1 MITYLFHTYLLR
13 KCFLKS
19 FISIL
24 LFADLNVD
32 SKESGHCENKLSFK
46 EDFDSHVPTSVV
58 QSSSEIKSTSIIE
71 TAELMKK
78 SVFLSPTFISNNTSV
93 IQGEIEIVGNVV
105 EGTEVSAGLV
115 NDENIIEK
123 AEEVSIDMHREHIS
137 LSNVQ
142 KLSPNSSNIQ
152 ENKQCDQIFN
162 GNIKMHDLEMQTLI
176 DDHADEAYSS
186 DCSSSNIACSV
197 KHDLSKSNINKINII
212 SEEIIYPS
220 QFYKLKNNYLPKEIS
235 FIHVPINT
243 TIKSNNKNSVRQD
256 DLTVDLIPNEI
267 GNVEPAEMAGVNECN
282 MFEENSRKEDHVSK
296 EDFEILQNINKM
308 DLCTVLN
315 ATESEF
321 IMTIQNEVDP
331 RQNLEVLPIPHK
343 KEVIIDDQVAIDTA
357 IVVPCH
363 IDFVDESNLM
373 LERKNISTHR
383 NICYEHG
390 DNAVIEYFEVNA
402 SFSRNHKNNEVILT
416 NAISNENKSDML
428 LDKNNATPHV
438 IEAVTEIQTSPG
450 NQYSLMKAG
459 SQSEYTPSDRDNCE
473 DALDIRTD
481 ANISENN
488 NVELQSTLQNGDADL
503 INTDKNIS
511 FTDDRDDG
519 QVSFRKSVKNNVMK
533 SEGKCRRRSKSTRK
547 TSDEN
552 KASNPIETSVISK
565 HKQDKNNGAQGTPT
579 GSPIVYFKHYK
590 KQVCEK
596 NELVENR
603 NEQQNSKNTPD
614 ECKDNGSRE
623 SNKLDLHHMNK
634 AAVHE
639 DQIKEIAKYLSEFA
653 NLKKRNHFMDRNKT
667 VGGNAV
673 SNTKN
678 ITYSKSSI
686 QGVEKPGGSG
696 ITNKIQNYPP
706 TKTYERRGRQGWKN
720 IHLSTFKGSKTS
732 THSIDLPDSRTTN
745 ICNEIEVCLC
755 HDFGR
760 LMSYDD
766 VNSYEHI
773 HFWNNPRME
782 CTPDLI
788 FSIYSE
794 DAAPVTIDEDI
805 KDYPIDVCD
814 DIPYRLCW
822 NQIKPINKKETEN
835 NVTSRVIENI
845 RENDNENQ
853 EAEKEHMV
861 ENTMLTVNILQN
873 CEGIPNDKDEPCAKT
888 GQKRKRSSLVP
899 PDNGEPPAKNKN
911 QGTPIQL
918 PEAKETHAYIE
929 EQHTSTKSVK
939 NIPVKNSPLKD
950 SSCGSTTL
958 FATGEH
964 HTGACTPANDTT
976 TEHFDP
982 PSTSVNEVK
991 IHCRLKTQLSTEN
1004 ENKPIICG
1012 VCQLSVE
1019 GDWIQHISS
1028 KHDYL
1033 AWKSGEPSLDVHDEV
1048 AVREHLNLIT
1058 KTGCGL
1064 TCAKCGLTR
1073 KYVKAYLSHVRRC
1086 LGSKTDCSSELR
1098 THEELVESSVKM
1110 KEPPADDRAGHVI
1123 CGVCEESMQ
1132 DSEWNEH
1139 RASRHDYLAWKC
1151 GELPL
1156 DVRDEAAVKAH
1167 LYEITKACGGLTCAK
1182 CGLTRKYVKAYLSHV
1197 RNCTGLSESQNDSA
1211 YNVSSEVILKVE
1223 SSPVT
1228 EVTVANVADT
1238 NTGPIKCGVC
1248 EESVQTED
1256 WNHHIGSRHNYL
1268 VWEHGNTPL
1277 DIYDEEAVR
1286 NHLYEISK
1294 ACGGLTCSKCG
1305 LTRKYVK
1312 AYMSHIKSCSGLNQS
1327 QNDSTY
1333 NVLFDEVKLPEKSS
1347 DTKLATKIANAN
1359 DMVKCALCEE
1369 SMREKDWIS
1378 HIASQ
1383 HDYLAWKVGDTALDV
1398 QDDVAVKD
1406 HLYEITHTCGGL
1418 TCSKCGLTRKYVKA
1432 YLTHFKNC
1440 SGVDESQNTSA
1451 CNTSTEKSGLDVVE
1465 FANSSTSNHKVHES
1479 LVKCGVCSQD
1489 VQETEWNTH
1498 IGFLH
1503 NYLAWKCGEESL
1515 DVADE
1520 ETVQKH
1526 LVNIKKETGALTC
1539 AKCCKNVKT
1548 VKKYMRHVETCEGIN
1563 SSDLKDSTLDLVV
1576 ERQVEALTTTADSAL
1591 VKCGVCGQYSAHA
1604 DWTQHIAASHGYVA
1618 WKDGEPPL
1626 NINDEEEVR
1635 VHLRNIIIEIGTLTC
1650 QKCELP
1656 CKSVKSYLHHVKICE
1671 GIKVCET
1678 LNEETENKSALPKI
1692 EKANTFKCG
1701 VCNDVVISLLWG
1713 KHLSEMHDYLAWKEG
1728 DAPLDVD
1735 DEEEVHQ
1742 HLSNCTKEF
1751 GSLYC
1756 KYCGKNRKYAKSFM
1770 EHIKA
1775 CKIGGIRERAPAT
1788 VVDFD
1793 DIDFASGG
1801 TCGVCEKEVE
1811 PGKWIQHTQKE
1822 HNYLAWRKG
1831 ERPWNLDDFED
1842 VNQYLYVICK
1852 RMDGL
1857 TCNKCGLVRKYVKT
1871 YLTHIKNCDVID
1883 TSVAEGIG
1891 PSNKDENQCAMCK
1904 EVVKT
1909 KDWKT
1914 HAIENHYNITWIV
1927 GETPIDIK
1935 NVYAVERFL
1944 KEYKQIKGNLKCN
1957 ACGTTRASFAG
1968 FYAHIIIC
1976 RKTEEE
1982 IDMYRSLCDI
1992 CNNKYLCIYKNQH
2005 AMMHRVQTLTAEAKI
2020 KPIEDKK
2027 DIIVSG
2033 KRRAAVKARSVIENY
2048 SDNMSKHSHSCKA
2061 CGFGTDFKEEL
2072 QKHKCEVSKDFSGD
2086 EESAAEIGSSE
2097 DESEDTD
2104 VDSNISNEV
2113 NDCGDDDDDDAELQ
2127 AKKKR
2132 YRDPAPLLSKVTRIP
2147 FKVDDVN
2154 SYIRKGDEDF
2164 CKTYLTDEVLFPRWQ
2179 CQHEPVLESEVTR
2192 YMPPL
2197 EHSCKFK
2204 TDSAWTT
2211 LKRFQALK
2219 DDCSTSIFVGASIV
2233 CIAWVPPRVEDM
2245 SDGASNFLAIACHNG
2260 PDCPRYQGGE
2270 TPKHEN
2276 LIQIWSFNK
2285 FRGLPEIVLGIAH
2298 DFGTVWSMDW
2308 CPSGARDALTAESAE
2323 NASSRL
2329 GLLAVACSSGSVY
2342 IFAIPYPSTVVKNN
2356 QIVQKLKPVAE
2367 LRMTM
2372 GSNRKPYQATS
2383 VSWSKQKQHNLVLVG
2398 YADGSTAYYDLH
2410 TDSPLLSAVEN
2421 NVQVFH
2427 PYYDERPHNTCITGT
2442 DLYPVSGD
2450 TAGSGSGAWSAP
2462 TGAEL
2467 AARAGTGAPGR
2478 ARLATAS
2485 LGVAFAPHACT
2496 AVISGDDAIMQASV
2510 SELVWVP
2517 PGRRLGGTR
2526 CAAGCARCGRVVA
2539 SMPPTL
2545 RIMRMHPSFCDA
2557 KKQVIGMLEMTHLAK
2572 KRTKQV
2578 NDELSMTI
2586 EPLTYGDAVSKY
2598 GIAFTRIAK
2607 SDRVMQQQCS
2617 AKPKTHCPERFPL
2630 ADVESM
2636 AFCPSKKF
2644 HDKLAIATHSG
2655 ILFLIT
2661 TN

>member
-1 MITYLFHTYLLR
+1 
-13 KCFLKS
+13 
-19 FISIL
+19 
-24 LFADLNVD
+24 
-32 SKESGHCENKLSFK
+32 
-46 EDFDSHVPTSVV
+46 
-58 QSSSEIKSTSIIE
+58 
-71 TAELMKK
+71 MKR

-105 EGTEVSAGLV
+105 EESTEVVSVGFV

-123 AEEVSIDMHREHIS
+123 TGEGSIDMHREHVS

-142 KLSPNSSNIQ
+142 KMSPNSSNTQ
-152 ENKQCDQIFN
+152 ENRQCDQIFN

-186 DCSSSNIACSV
+186 DCSSSNIGCSV
-197 KHDLSKSNINKINII
+197 KHDLSKSNVNKINII

-220 QFYKLKNNYLPKEIS
+220 RLYKLKNNYLPKENS

-243 TIKSNNKNSVRQD
+243 TIKSHNIYSVRQD
-256 DLTVDLIPNEI
+256 DLTLDLIPNEI
-267 GNVEPAEMAGVNECN
+267 GSVEQAEMARVNECDI
-282 MFEENSRKEDHVSK
+282 FEENFRKEDDVSK
-296 EDFEILQNINKM
+296 ADFEMLQNLNKI

-315 ATESEF
+315 TTQSEF
-321 IMTIQNEVDP
+321 IMTTQNEVDP
-331 RQNLEVLPIPHK
+331 RQNLEALPIPHK
-343 KEVIIDDQVAIDTA
+343 QEVILEDQVAIDTA
-357 IVVPCH
+357 VIVPCQ
-363 IDFVDESNLM
+363 IDFVFESNLM
-373 LERKNISTHR
+373 LERGNISAQR
-383 NICYEHG
+383 NTCSEHG
-390 DNAVIEYFEVNA
+390 DNAVKEESFEVNA
-402 SFSRNHKNNEVILT
+402 SFSTKHKNKEVILT
-416 NAISNENKSDML
+416 NAISNEDKSDML
-428 LDKNNATPHV
+428 LDKNNVTPHV
-438 IEAVTEIQTSPG
+438 IEAVNEIQISPG
-450 NQYSLMKAG
+450 NQYSLMKAC
-459 SQSEYTPSDRDNCE
+459 SQSENTASDRDTCQ
-473 DALDIRTD
+473 DALESRKD

-488 NVELQSTLQNGDADL
+488 VVELLSTLQNGEADL
-503 INTDKNIS
+503 TNPDQNIS
-511 FTDDRDDG
+511 LTDDRDDG
-519 QVSFRKSVKNNVMK
+519 QVSFRNSVTNNVMK
-533 SEGKCRRRSKSTRK
+533 SEGKCRRSKSTRK
-547 TSDEN
+547 TTDEN
-552 KASNPIETSVISK
+552 KASNPIETSLISK
-565 HKQDKNNGAQGTPT
+565 HMQDENNSVQETST

-590 KQVCEK
+590 KQVCEQ
-596 NELVENR
+596 NELLENR
-603 NEQQNSKNTPD
+603 NEQKNSKNTPD
-614 ECKDNGSRE
+614 ACKDAGSRE
-623 SNKLDLHHMNK
+623 SNNLELHHVNK
-634 AAVHE
+634 AAVH
-639 DQIKEIAKYLSEFA
+639 DDKIREIAKYLSEFA
-653 NLKKRNHFMDRNKT
+653 DLKKRNHFMERNKT

-673 SNTKN
+673 SNKKN

-696 ITNKIQNYPP
+696 ITKIIQNYLP
-706 TKTYERRGRQGWKN
+706 TKTYERRGRQGCKN
-720 IHLSTFKGSKTS
+720 ITLSTFKGSSTS
-732 THSIDLPDSRTTN
+732 THSIDLPDRTIN

-773 HFWNNPRME
+773 HFWNSARME

-794 DAAPVTIDEDI
+794 DAAPVTIDDDI

-814 DIPYRLCW
+814 DVPYRLCW
-822 NQIKPINKKETEN
+822 NEIKPINKKETEN
-835 NVTSRVIENI
+835 NVTSRVYIENI
-845 RENDNENQ
+845 RKNDNKKQ

-873 CEGIPNDKDEPCAKT
+873 CEGITNDKDEPSKT
-888 GQKRKRSSLVP
+888 GQKRKPSSLVT
-899 PDNGEPPAKNKN
+899 PDNDGPPAKNKK
-911 QGTPIQL
+911 QGTPKQL
-918 PEAKETHAYIE
+918 LETKETCAYIE
-929 EQHTSTKSVK
+929 EQHTSTKFVK
-939 NIPVKNSPLKD
+939 NIPVKISPLKD

-958 FATGEH
+958 FATDGEH
-964 HTGACTPANDTT
+964 HTGACIPANDTR
-976 TEHFDP
+976 TEHFDS
-982 PSTSVNEVK
+982 PSTSINEVK
-991 IHCRLKTQLSTEN
+991 IHCRSKTQLSTEN
-1004 ENKPIICG
+1004 NKPIVCG

-1028 KHDYL
+1028 KHDYR

-1048 AVREHLNLIT
+1048 AVREHLSEIT

-1064 TCAKCGLTR
+1064 TCGKCGLTR

-1086 LGSKTDCSSELR
+1086 SGSKADCSSELR
-1098 THEELVESSVKM
+1098 SSEELVESRVKI
-1110 KEPPADDRAGHVI
+1110 KEQPADDRAGQVI

-1139 RASRHDYLAWKC
+1139 RSSRHDYLAWKC
-1151 GELPL
+1151 GELPV
-1156 DVRDEAAVKAH
+1156 DVQDEAAVKAH

-1211 YNVSSEVILKVE
+1211 YNASSEVMPKVE
-1223 SSPVT
+1223 SSSIT
-1228 EVTVANVADT
+1228 EVTDENVADT
-1238 NTGPIKCGVC
+1238 NAGPIKCGVC

-1256 WNHHIGSRHNYL
+1256 WNHHIGSHHNYL
-1268 VWEHGNTPL
+1268 AWEHGNMPL

-1286 NHLYEISK
+1286 NHLYEITK
-1294 ACGGLTCSKCG
+1294 ARGGLTCSKCG

-1312 AYMSHIKSCSGLNQS
+1312 AYMSHIKNCNGLNES
-1327 QNDSTY
+1327 LNDSTY
-1333 NVLFDEVKLPEKSS
+1333 NVLFDEMNLAEKSS
-1347 DTKLATKIANAN
+1347 DTKIATKVANAN
-1359 DMVKCALCEE
+1359 ALVKCAVCEE
-1369 SMREKDWIS
+1369 SVREKDWIS

-1383 HDYLAWKVGDTALDV
+1383 HDYLAWKVGDTALDIY
-1398 QDDVAVKD
+1398 DEEAVRN
-1406 HLYEITHTCGGL
+1406 HLYEITKACGGL

-1432 YLTHFKNC
+1432 YLTHFKTC
-1440 SGVDESQNTSA
+1440 SGVDESQNTSV
-1451 CNTSTEKSGLDVVE
+1451 CNTSTEKSGVDLVD
-1465 FANSSTSNHKVHES
+1465 FANSSTSNNKAHES

-1489 VQETEWNTH
+1489 VQESEWNNH
-1498 IGFLH
+1498 ISFLH

-1520 ETVQKH
+1520 EKVRKH
-1526 LVNIKKETGALTC
+1526 LVGIKKETGALTC
-1539 AKCCKNVKT
+1539 AKCCKNIKT
-1548 VKKYMRHVETCEGIN
+1548 VKKYMRHVESCGGIS
-1563 SSDLKDSTLDLVV
+1563 SSDLKDSSLDLVV
-1576 ERQVEALTTTADSAL
+1576 ERQVQALTTPADSAL
-1591 VKCGVCGQYSAHA
+1591 VKCGVCGQYSPHD
-1604 DWTQHIAASHGYVA
+1604 DWTQHIAASHGYLA

-1626 NINDEEEVR
+1626 NLNDEEEVR

-1650 QKCELP
+1650 QKCDLP
-1656 CKSVKSYLHHVKICE
+1656 CKSVKSYLHHVKKCE
-1671 GIKVCET
+1671 GIK
-1678 LNEETENKSALPKI
+1678 EEVNENKSAVPKV
-1692 EKANTFKCG
+1692 EKASTFKCG
-1701 VCNDVVISLLWG
+1701 VCNDVVISLLWA

-1728 DAPLDVD
+1728 DAPLNVD
-1735 DEEEVHQ
+1735 DDEEVHQ
-1742 HLSNCTKEF
+1742 HLSNFSKEF

-1756 KYCGKNRKYAKSFM
+1756 KYCGKNRKYAKSFL

-1775 CKIGGIRERAPAT
+1775 CKIGGIRDRAPAA

-1793 DIDFASGG
+1793 DVDFASGG
-1801 TCGVCEKEVE
+1801 TCAVCEKEVE
-1811 PGKWIQHTQKE
+1811 AGKWIQHTQKE

-1831 ERPWNLDDFED
+1831 ERSWNLDDFED

-1904 EVVKT
+1904 EVVKS

-1914 HAIENHYNITWIV
+1914 HAIENHYNVTWIV

-1982 IDMYRSLCDI
+1982 IDMYRSVCNI

-2005 AMMHRVQTLTAEAKI
+2005 AMIHRVQSLTAEAKI
-2020 KPIEDKK
+2020 KPNEEKK
-2027 DIIVSG
+2027 EINLTG

-2048 SDNMSKHSHSCKA
+2048 SDNMSKHSHSCKS
-2061 CGFGTDFKEEL
+2061 CGFGTDVKEEL
-2072 QKHKCEVSKDFSGD
+2072 RKHKCEVSNEKDFSGD
-2086 EESAAEIGSSE
+2086 EDSAAEIGSSE

-2113 NDCGDDDDDDAELQ
+2113 NYCGRDDDDDDDDHELQ

-2132 YRDPAPLLSKVTRIP
+2132 YRDPAPVLSKVTRIP

-2154 SYIRKGDEDF
+2154 SYIRNGDEDF

-2179 CQHEPVLESEVTR
+2179 CQHEPVLEPELTR

-2211 LKRFQALK
+2211 LKRFQALEN
-2219 DDCSTSIFVGASIV
+2219 DRGTSIFVGASIV

-2276 LIQIWSFNK
+2276 LIQIWTFNK

-2308 CPSGARDALTAESAE
+2308 CPSGARDALTAE
-2323 NASSRL
+2323 NAASRL

-2342 IFAIPYPSTVVKNN
+2342 IFAVPYPSTVVKNN

-2383 VSWSKQKQHNLVLVG
+2383 VSWSKQKEHNLVLVG

-2442 DLYPVSGD
+2442 DLYPVSD
-2450 TAGSGSGAWSAP
+2450 DAAGSGSGVWTAP

-2485 LGVAFAPHACT
+2485 HGVTFAPQACT
-2496 AVISGDDAIMQASV
+2496 AVIAGDDAIMQASV

-2557 KKQVIGMLEMTHLAK
+2557 KKQVIGMLEMTHLAMKRK
-2572 KRTKQV
+2572 KKV
-2578 NDELSMTI
+2578 NDDLSMTI

-2617 AKPKTHCPERFPL
+2617 AKPKAHCPERFPL

-2636 AFCPSKKF
+2636 SFCPSKKF

>member
-1 MITYLFHTYLLR
+1 FF
-13 KCFLKS
+13 KKSFLKS
-19 FISIL
+19 VIYIL
-24 LFADLNVD
+24 LLADLNVS
-32 SKESGHCENKLSFK
+32 SKESSHHCENKLSYK
-46 EDFDSHVPTSVV
+46 EDFDSHVPTSVI

-105 EGTEVSAGLV
+105 VESTEVSAGLV
-115 NDENIIEK
+115 NYENIIEK
-123 AEEVSIDMHREHIS
+123 AEEVSIDMLREHVS

-142 KLSPNSSNIQ
+142 KLIPNSSTTQ
-152 ENKQCDQIFN
+152 ENKEGDQIFN
-162 GNIKMHDLEMQTLI
+162 GNIKMHDLETQTLI

-186 DCSSSNIACSV
+186 DCSSNNIGFSAE
-197 KHDLSKSNINKINII
+197 HDLTKSNENKINII

-220 QFYKLKNNYLPKEIS
+220 QLYKLKNNYSPRENSL
-235 FIHVPINT
+235 IHIPINT
-243 TIKSNNKNSVRQD
+243 TIKSHIKNSFRKD
-256 DLTVDLIPNEI
+256 DLIVDLIPNEI
-267 GNVEPAEMAGVNECN
+267 GSIEPAEMAGVNECD
-282 MFEENSRKEDHVSK
+282 MFEQNFGKEDDVSK
-296 EDFEILQNINKM
+296 EDFEILQNMNKI
-308 DLCTVLN
+308 DLCAVLN

-321 IMTIQNEVDP
+321 IMTTQNDVEP
-331 RQNLEVLPIPHK
+331 RQHLEVLPIPHEQ
-343 KEVIIDDQVAIDTA
+343 EVIIEDQVAIDTA

-363 IDFVDESNLM
+363 IDFVVESNLM
-373 LERKNISTHR
+373 LEREEIIALST
-383 NICYEHG
+383 CSEHG
-390 DNAVIEYFEVNA
+390 DNAESFEVNA
-402 SFSRNHKNNEVILT
+402 SFSINSKNNEVISSK
-416 NAISNENKSDML
+416 AISNEDKSDML
-428 LDKNNATPHV
+428 LDKNNATPCV
-438 IEAVTEIQTSPG
+438 MEAVNEIQNSPG
-450 NQYSLMKAG
+450 NQYSLMKAC
-459 SQSEYTPSDRDNCE
+459 SQSENTPSDRDTCQE
-473 DALDIRTD
+473 ALERRTD

-488 NVELQSTLQNGDADL
+488 IVELLSTLQNGEAYL
-503 INTDKNIS
+503 TNSDKNIS
-511 FTDDRDDG
+511 FTDDRNDG
-519 QVSFRKSVKNNVMK
+519 QVSFCKSVTNNVMK

-552 KASNPIETSVISK
+552 KASNPIETSLIDK
-565 HKQDKNNGAQGTPT
+565 HKQDKNNAVQETST

-590 KQVCEK
+590 KQICEQ
-596 NELVENR
+596 NEHVEKR
-603 NEQQNSKNTPD
+603 NVQKNSKNAPD
-614 ECKDNGSRE
+614 EYKNNGSRE
-623 SNKLDLHHMNK
+623 SNKLELQHMNK
-634 AAVHE
+634 GAVHE
-639 DQIKEIAKYLSEFA
+639 DKIREIAKYLSEFA
-653 NLKKRNHFMDRNKT
+653 DLKKRNHFMERNKT
-667 VGGNAV
+667 VEGNAV
-673 SNTKN
+673 SNKKN
-678 ITYSKSSI
+678 IIYSKSSI

-696 ITNKIQNYPP
+696 ITKIQNYPP

-720 IHLSTFKGSKTS
+720 IPLSTFKGSNTS
-732 THSIDLPDSRTTN
+732 TQSIDLADRRTTN
-745 ICNEIEVCLC
+745 ISNEIEVCLC

-773 HFWNNPRME
+773 HFWNNARME

-794 DAAPVTIDEDI
+794 DAAPVTIDDDI
-805 KDYPIDVCD
+805 RDYLIDVCD
-814 DIPYRLCW
+814 ETPYKLCW
-822 NQIKPINKKETEN
+822 NVIKPINTKETEN
-835 NVTSRVIENI
+835 NVTSRVYIENI
-845 RENDNENQ
+845 RKNDNKKQ
-853 EAEKEHMV
+853 EAEKERMV
-861 ENTMLTVNILQN
+861 KNTMLTVNILQN
-873 CEGIPNDKDEPCAKT
+873 CEGIPNDKDEPSVKT
-888 GQKRKRSSLVP
+888 GQKRSTLFP
-899 PDNGEPPAKNKN
+899 PDNGERPAKNKKRE
-911 QGTPIQL
+911 TPTQL
-918 PEAKETHAYIE
+918 PETKQTHAYIE
-929 EQHTSTKSVK
+929 EPHTSTKSVK
-939 NIPVKNSPLKD
+939 NIPIKNSPLKD
-950 SSCGSTTL
+950 PSCRSTIFL
-958 FATGEH
+958 ATGEH

-982 PSTSVNEVK
+982 PSTSINEVN
-991 IHCRLKTQLSTEN
+991 IHCRPKTHLLTEN
-1004 ENKPIICG
+1004 EKKPIICG

-1048 AVREHLNLIT
+1048 AVREHLNEIT

-1064 TCAKCGLTR
+1064 TCGKCGLTR

-1086 LGSKTDCSSELR
+1086 SELKADCSSELR
-1098 THEELVESSVKM
+1098 STVELVDSTVKI
-1110 KEPPADDRAGHVI
+1110 KDPPADDRADQVI

-1139 RASRHDYLAWKC
+1139 MSSRHDYLAWKS
-1151 GELPL
+1151 GELPV

-1167 LYEITKACGGLTCAK
+1167 LYEMTKACGGLTCAK

-1197 RNCTGLSESQNDSA
+1197 RKCTGLSESQNDSA
-1211 YNVSSEVILKVE
+1211 YSVSSEVFPKVE
-1223 SSPVT
+1223 SSDIT
-1228 EVTVANVADT
+1228 EVIDENVADA

-1268 VWEHGNTPL
+1268 AWEHGNTPL
-1277 DIYDEEAVR
+1277 DIHDEEEVR
-1286 NHLYEISK
+1286 NHLYELTK

-1312 AYMSHIKSCSGLNQS
+1312 AYLSHIKCCDGLNES

-1333 NVLFDEVKLPEKSS
+1333 NVSFDEVKLADKSG
-1347 DTKLATKIANAN
+1347 DTKIAIQIANAN
-1359 DMVKCALCEE
+1359 DLVKCAVCEE

-1398 QDDVAVKD
+1398 QDDAAVKD

-1432 YLTHFKNC
+1432 YLTHFKSC
-1440 SGVDESQNTSA
+1440 SGIDESQNASV
-1451 CNTSTEKSGLDVVE
+1451 CNTSTENSGLDVVD
-1465 FANSSTSNHKVHES
+1465 FANSSTSNHKVHEY

-1489 VQETEWNTH
+1489 VLETEWNSH

-1520 ETVQKH
+1520 EKVRKH
-1526 LVNIKKETGALTC
+1526 LVCIKKETGALTC
-1539 AKCCKNVKT
+1539 AKCCKNIKT
-1548 VKKYMRHVETCEGIN
+1548 VKKYMRHVESCEGIS
-1563 SSDLKDSTLDLVV
+1563 SSDLKDSSLDLVV
-1576 ERQVEALTTTADSAL
+1576 GRQVQALTPADSAL
-1591 VKCGVCGQYSAHA
+1591 VKCGVCGQYSAHD
-1604 DWTQHIAASHGYVA
+1604 DWTQHIAASHGYLA

-1626 NINDEEEVR
+1626 NINDKEEVQ
-1635 VHLRNIIIEIGTLTC
+1635 VHFRNIIKEIGTLTC
-1650 QKCELP
+1650 QKCDLP

-1671 GIKVCET
+1671 GIK
-1678 LNEETENKSALPKI
+1678 EEKNENKSAVPKI

-1701 VCNDVVISLLWG
+1701 VCNEVVISLLWA
-1713 KHLSEMHDYLAWKEG
+1713 KHLSEKHDYLAWKEG

-1735 DEEEVHQ
+1735 DDEEVHQ
-1742 HLSNCTKEF
+1742 HLTNFTKEF

-1756 KYCGKNRKYAKSFM
+1756 KYCGINRKYAKPFL

-1775 CKIGGIRERAPAT
+1775 CKIGGIRERAP

-1793 DIDFASGG
+1793 DVDFASGG

-1811 PGKWIQHTQKE
+1811 AGKWIQHTQKE

-1883 TSVAEGIG
+1883 TSVNEGIG

-1904 EVVKT
+1904 EVIKSE
-1909 KDWKT
+1909 DWKT
-1914 HAIENHYNITWIV
+1914 HAIENHYNVTWIV

-1968 FYAHIIIC
+1968 FYAHIIMC
-1976 RKTEEE
+1976 KKTEEE

-2020 KPIEDKK
+2020 KPIEEKK
-2027 DIIVSG
+2027 EINILG

-2048 SDNMSKHSHSCKA
+2048 SDNMSMHSHSCQS
-2061 CGFGTDFKEEL
+2061 CGFGADFKEEL
-2072 QKHKCEVSKDFSGD
+2072 QRHKCEVRNEKDFSGD
-2086 EESAAEIGSSE
+2086 EDSAAEIGSSE

-2113 NDCGDDDDDDAELQ
+2113 NDYGDDDDDDDDELQ

-2132 YRDPAPLLSKVTRIP
+2132 YREPAPVLSKVTRIP
-2147 FKVDDVN
+2147 FKVEDVN
-2154 SYIRKGDEDF
+2154 SYIRNGDEDF
-2164 CKTYLTDEVLFPRWQ
+2164 CKTYLTIEVLFPRWQ
-2179 CQHEPVLESEVTR
+2179 CQHEPVLESELTR

-2204 TDSAWTT
+2204 TVSAWTT
-2211 LKRFQALK
+2211 LKRFQALE
-2219 DDCSTSIFVGASIV
+2219 DDSGTSIFVGASIV

-2270 TPKHEN
+2270 TPKYEN
-2276 LIQIWSFNK
+2276 LIQIWCFNK
-2285 FRGLPEIVLGIAH
+2285 FRGLPEIVLGVAH

-2308 CPSGARDALTAESAE
+2308 CPSGARDALTAE
-2323 NASSRL
+2323 NAPSRL

-2342 IFAIPYPSTVVKNN
+2342 IFAVPYPSTVVKNN

-2367 LRMTM
+2367 LRMIM

-2383 VSWSKQKQHNLVLVG
+2383 VSWSKQKEHNLVLVG

-2410 TDSPLLSAVEN
+2410 TDSPLLSVVEN

-2450 TAGSGSGAWSAP
+2450 AAGSGSGVWTAP

-2478 ARLATAS
+2478 ARLSTAS
-2485 LGVAFAPHACT
+2485 LGVAFAPQACT
-2496 AVISGDDAIMQASV
+2496 AVIAGDDAIMQASV

-2557 KKQVIGMLEMTHLAK
+2557 KKQIIGMIEMTHLAK
-2572 KRTKQV
+2572 KRKKKV
-2578 NDELSMTI
+2578 NDELSMII
-2586 EPLTYGDAVSKY
+2586 EPLTYDDAVSKY

-2607 SDRVMQQQCS
+2607 SNRVMQQQCS

-2644 HDKLAIATHSG
+2644 HDKLAIATHAG